1 MNGRVDILGPNDP
14 DPFSLYDK
22 IPVRQNTAYQN
33 ALEGN
38 WNPNVLSCAFFSSD
52 NIQIIQNSIRA
63 GVYEAS
69 KGRFKIGPQNEDSLK
84 IIMRSIFLQSALNL
98 PTHIEE
104 QIKALNKLVTDYAVP
119 QVSSEATAYIKYK
132 NDVSNLAVPLANP
145 AYVSQKGQFPLELK
159 PWF

>member
-1 MNGRVDILGPNDP
+1 MNGRVHILGSQTP

-22 IPVRQNTAYQN
+22 IPISSNTAYEN
-33 ALEGN
+33 ALQGN
-38 WNPNVLSCAFFSSD
+38 WTCNKLSEVFFSSQ
-52 NIQIIQNSIRA
+52 NIQILQNGIRA
-63 GVYEAS
+63 GVYKAS
-69 KGRFKIGPQNEDSLK
+69 KGRYKIGPQNEDSLK

-132 NDVSNLAVPLANP
+132 NDVSNLAIPLANP
-145 AYVSQKGQFPLELK
+145 TYVSQKGQFPLELK